1 MTSSPATAE
10 SVWVIQPK
18 FETPMLNFTNTS
30 GALRPLTEAAGN
42 LTVPAN
48 GNEAVSLGMW
58 HQFGLLPDSADKGV
72 FLEITEIPNNWLKN
86 RIGGGS
92 ASLKASYFYSD
103 ILSNGLGNL
112 AEQVGFTTN
121 NAVTRLGGV
130 AETKTVSE
138 AIVAIPFTEVEGVRA
153 SLISR
158 ESLYLHIDS
167 IHGWRESQKGN
178 PLADL
183 GDSIRSQFD
192 TMQKYVIPPEFN
204 CLDFDDIDP
213 IAMYF
218 FEFEHTFT
226 QDDLVY
232 MWQNLPPKLSKDFD
246 TAEAEVTHPLLIN
259 ELMGARGST
268 TSRAYQEEVQW
279 MVFKVKQKAK
289 YNYYEKVLK
298 NVGADEDFTFN
309 FTLAGKELSITDAK
323 YSYNWIRMTSSL

>member
-1 MTSSPATAE
+1 M
-10 SVWVIQPK
+10 
-18 FETPMLNFTNTS
+18 
-30 GALRPLTEAAGN
+30 AG
-42 LTVPAN
+42 
-48 GNEAVSLGMW
+48 
-58 HQFGLLPDSADKGV
+58 
-72 FLEITEIPNNWLKN
+72 
-86 RIGGGS
+86 
-92 ASLKASYFYSD
+92 
-103 ILSNGLGNL
+103 
-112 AEQVGFTTN
+112 
-121 NAVTRLGGV
+121 
-130 AETKTVSE
+130 VSE
-138 AIVAIPFTEVEGVRA
+138 
-153 SLISR
+153 
-158 ESLYLHIDS
+158 
-167 IHGWRESQKGN
+167 GN

-204 CLDFDDIDP
+204 CLDFDDVDP

-323 YSYNWIRMTSSL
+323 YSYNWPYDFFSLVEFANIETEVKIGDPDPNNNIDVDYLPELTSRIATSEALGEVESAIEDALEDLSSSTDEAI